1 MRSRFNRRTL
11 GSALAG
17 VALGAT
23 LLTGSALAAE
33 PGEEHASDQRHT
45 AETHATDGSHDHAA
59 RHQDGHD
66 HAGHAHEGTK
76 HADHDR
82 ARPSA
87 ARSAFGPFG
96 RSW

>member
-33 PGEEHASDQRHT
+33 PGEEHAAGQRHT
-45 AETHATDGSHDHAA
+45 AETHATDGSHDHTG
-59 RHQDGHD
+59 RHQGGHD
-66 HAGHAHEGTK
+66 HA
-76 HADHDR
+76 DHDH
-82 ARPSA
+82 AGPSA
-87 ARSAFGPFG
+87 APSPFG
-96 RSW
+96 LFRRAW